1 MGMTC
6 AFVQVDGRLDGI
18 GKLTDLDAN
27 SAVVEYFTSPAGP
40 LLERVRV
47 PAQAVHPI
55 ELAAQTRIFWFDTA
69 HHAWV
74 AGRVDGGLV
83 SARAIQATEDH
94 YHVRFPNGQQARVP
108 ISGLYTRWAHP
119 VEDPTD
125 YLAARITDTPFWFDA
140 RSRIVRHIS
149 AQRAAFGGLTG
160 LASAA
165 VELLEHQV
173 TIVRRILADPVERYL
188 LADEVGLGK
197 TIEAGI
203 LIRQHIIDQAYDA
216 HVLVI
221 VPGHLV
227 AQWKNELE
235 SKFFLSG
242 SPVEIVSDAALVG
255 GKLRSTTWTMLV
267 VDEAHRVTQGAFRNN
282 PGERRS
288 YEELRF
294 LARNTPRV
302 LLLSG
307 TPVLHQEDGFLAML
321 HLLDPDAY
329 PLDDRE
335 AFRQRVAE
343 RQSVAEATADLMDD
357 ASSFFAED
365 AIARIENLFASDLRL
380 MELCATTRAHLEE
393 EIEAPGRVAALRALR
408 SHLTEVYRLHR
419 RLLRTRRGDPRVQ
432 AFLPVRTGLIKI
444 EHEDQSRVEAFD
456 FLEAWR
462 LALSTDELEASANQQ
477 LFSAFVEAALS
488 HPLVLLR
495 MMDARLANVRAD
507 QTASQSEPNNGNARR
522 DGSSASIKSVILT
535 KGAEGYAFSELAAER
550 VTGPVNDHN
559 LTASLGRLREHGW
572 TPILQDE
579 VRRSTQSGT
588 RKWAFETE
596 SELLQQ
602 RHRLISSSLAQ
613 DLRTAALSEWLRS
626 HPDVRKAIVFVDDTE
641 VADMVRN
648 HLGDFLP
655 SHWIQRFRGHA
666 EDVQT
671 FESSTT
677 AAVLVCDAGAEE
689 GLNLQRHGAV
699 IIHYDLPLAPA
710 RIEQRIGRVD
720 RIEARGRLRNVC
732 FSSGQPY
739 EREWLACLD
748 QAIRIFHRSVA
759 PLQYAL
765 AEATER
771 IRTNLVQDGWT
782 AIDDESVRLSD
793 PKAGL
798 DSELRRI
805 YAQEAIDAIDIN
817 TDADTQ
823 FYQALLDQD
832 ESIAV
837 DGERILNSWV
847 TDRLQFGRRH
857 LERSVFRYFHDLHR
871 PTLLPMYETIN
882 RFQGCVDREALAG
895 WRHGAPLEAM
905 TFDRVTAETKGVSLL
920 RVGHPFLQ
928 ALESL
933 VRSDDRGMAFAMWRY
948 VPEWRDAAQPILRFD
963 FVIEADV
970 YAGKADRVPVSSA
983 VLRRRADA
991 SFPVRYRTVWLTTDL
1006 EEVTEPQLLTLLS
1019 QPYSKWSRSD
1029 GGRDF
1034 NLRSERWDRA
1044 AQLVSIGDWSELC
1057 VKARSRAE
1065 GLIRN
1070 GAEFRMQCYRHAS
1083 RVRDSAAT
1091 TANAFSSR
1099 KARLPD
1105 AVRQSEERMEE
1116 MEAKLAEALIDGIQH
1131 PAMRVDSA
1139 GVVVI
1144 SGESLESE

>member
-27 SAVVEYFTSPAGP
+27 WAIVEYFTSPAGP
-40 LLERVRV
+40 SLERVRV
-47 PAQAVHPI
+47 PAKAVHPI
-55 ELAAQTRIFWFDTA
+55 ELSAQTRIFWFDRA

-108 ISGLYTRWAHP
+108 ISQLYTRWAHP
-119 VEDPTD
+119 IEDPTD

-173 TIVRRILADPVERYL
+173 TIVRRVLADPVERYL

-203 LIRQHIIDQAYDA
+203 LIRQHIIDQPYDA

-227 AQWKNELE
+227 AQWKSELE
-235 SKFFLSG
+235 SKLFLTG
-242 SPVEIVSDAALVG
+242 SSVEIVSDSALVG
-255 GKLRSTTWTMLV
+255 GKLGSTTWTMLV
-267 VDEAHRVTQGAFRNN
+267 VDEAHRTAQWAFHDHA
-282 PGERRS
+282 GERCA
-288 YEELRF
+288 YEELRS

-329 PLDDRE
+329 PLNDRQ
-335 AFRQRVAE
+335 AFHRRVAE

-365 AIARIENLFASDLRL
+365 AIARIENVFASDPRL
-380 MELCATTRAHLEE
+380 MELCA
-393 EIEAPGRVAALRALR
+393 EARIRLADDIAEPARMAALRALR

-456 FLEAWR
+456 FLDAWR
-462 LALSTDELEASANQQ
+462 LALSPDETAVSANRE

-488 HPLVLLR
+488 HPLVLVR
-495 MMDARLANVRAD
+495 KMDARLANDSAD
-507 QTASQSEPNNGNARR
+507 QTGSNSEYNNGGSRR
-522 DGSSASIKSVILT
+522 DGPGRPGRSVVLT
-535 KGAEGYAFSELAAER
+535 KSAEGYAFSELAAKR
-550 VTGPVNDHN
+550 ITGPVSDQN
-559 LTASLGRLREHGW
+559 LAASLGRLREHGW
-572 TPILQDE
+572 TPVLQDG
-579 VRRSTQSGT
+579 VAPGAQSGS
-588 RKWAFETE
+588 RRWAFGREN
-596 SELLQQ
+596 ELLEQ
-602 RHRLISSSLAQ
+602 RRQLISESLAQ
-613 DLRTAALSEWLRS
+613 DPRTAALSQWLRS
-626 HPDVRKAIVFVDDTE
+626 HTEVRKAIVFVDDAE
-641 VADMVRN
+641 VADLVRN
-648 HLGDFLP
+648 RLGETLP
-655 SHWIQRFRGHA
+655 SYWIERFRGHT
-666 EDVQT
+666 EDVQA
-671 FESSTT
+671 FEASTT

-699 IIHYDLPLAPA
+699 IVHYDLPLAPA

-759 PLQYAL
+759 PLQYVL

-771 IRTNLVQDGWT
+771 IRTHLVQEGWT
-782 AIDDESVRLSD
+782 AIEDESTRLRDS
-793 PKAGL
+793 KTGL
-798 DSELRRI
+798 ESELRRI

-817 TDADTQ
+817 PDADTQ
-823 FYQALLDQD
+823 FYQAVLDQD
-832 ESIAV
+832 ESAAV
-837 DGERILNSWV
+837 EGERILNSWV
-847 TDRLQFGRRH
+847 TDRLQFGRQH
-857 LERSVFRYFHDLHR
+857 LGRSVLRYFHDLHR

-882 RFQGCVDREALAG
+882 RFQGSVDREALAG

-920 RVGHPFLQ
+920 RVGHPFMQ

-948 VPEWRDAAQPILRFD
+948 LPGWRVAAQPILRFD

-970 YAGKADRVPVSSA
+970 YAGKADRVPVSTS

-991 SFPVRYRTVWLTTDL
+991 AFPVRYRTVWLTSDL
-1006 EEVTEPQLLTLLS
+1006 EEVTEPDLLALLS
-1019 QPYSKWSRSD
+1019 QPYSKWPRPD

-1034 NLRSERWDRA
+1034 NLRSVRWDRA
-1044 AQLVSIGDWSELC
+1044 AQLVSFGDWSELC
-1057 VKARSRAE
+1057 FKARKAAE
-1065 GLIRN
+1065 SLIRN
-1070 GAEFRMQCYRHAS
+1070 RAEFRTQCDRYAS

-1091 TANAFSSR
+1091 IANAFVSR
-1099 KARLPD
+1099 KARLSG
-1105 AVRQSEERMEE
+1105 AIREAEERMAE
-1116 MEAKLAEALIDGIQH
+1116 MEARLAEALIAGIEH
-1131 PAMRVDSA
+1131 PTMRVDSA
-1139 GVVVI
+1139 GVAVI
-1144 SGESLESE
+1144 SGEPLEAE